1 MEFHVLIPARLD
13 SAWLPGKLLKDVKG
27 KPLIQY
33 TCEQA
38 LQSGAE
44 SVVVATDSEEIATA
58 CEAIGVEVCLTL
70 SDYSSGVERLSE
82 VVDALELEDDQ
93 HIIAVN
99 ADLATLPASAL
110 RKVAEVLVESSHVKV
125 ASLCSPITNAEMLNS
140 DSVVKVVVN
149 RRNQVVY
156 FSRGVVPW
164 TNTPWDFQKD
174 GDSVF
179 LQHLGVYACRAKFFR
194 DYLEWPICPLE
205 QLENLEQLRMI
216 WNGIRIQA
224 VVLDKPVEGGVFNEG
239 HLAALNSKVKV

>member
-1 MEFHVLIPARLD
+1 MEFHVLIPARLE

-44 SVVVATDSEEIATA
+44 SVVVATDSEDIAKV

-82 VVDALELEDDQ
+82 VVDAMEFEDDQ
-93 HIIAVN
+93 QIVAVN

-110 RKVAEVLVESSHVKV
+110 RKVAEVLAESQHVKV
-125 ASLCSPITNAEMLNS
+125 ASLCSPITNSKVLNC

-149 RRNQVVY
+149 RRNQVV
-156 FSRGVVPW
+156 
-164 TNTPWDFQKD
+164 
-174 GDSVF
+174 
-179 LQHLGVYACRAKFFR
+179 
-194 DYLEWPICPLE
+194 
-205 QLENLEQLRMI
+205 
-216 WNGIRIQA
+216 
-224 VVLDKPVEGGVFNEG
+224 
-239 HLAALNSKVKV
+239 